1 MEVLWRHGPS
11 TTREVLERLPA
22 EERKAHST
30 VRTILRILEGKGYV
44 GHRTEDR
51 RFVYFPRVGRA
62 ETRRNAVRHLVSR
75 FFDGSPE
82 LLVLNVLEL
91 EQVEPAELVELK
103 RRIAAAEEDAP

>member
-1 MEVLWRHGPS
+1 
-11 TTREVLERLPA
+11 
-22 EERKAHST
+22 
-30 VRTILRILEGKGYV
+30 
-44 GHRTEDR
+44 
-51 RFVYFPRVGRA
+51 VGRA